1 MSVSMTLGAP
11 SGATAAKGTLVLVD
25 PDAAVATL
33 LDVVVLTT

>member
-11 SGATAAKGTLVLVD
+11 SGAIAGKGTLVLVD

-33 LDVVVLTT
+33 LDVMAVTT